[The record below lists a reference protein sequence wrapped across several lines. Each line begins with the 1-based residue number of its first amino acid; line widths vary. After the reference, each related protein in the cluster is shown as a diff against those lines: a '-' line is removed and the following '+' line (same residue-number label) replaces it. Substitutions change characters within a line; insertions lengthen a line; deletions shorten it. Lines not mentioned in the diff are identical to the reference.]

1 MHPQNLKPWRLYWPP
16 STDVTNVTIDWYQ
29 PPQICDCM
37 QAHWSR
43 WYDRRWCSRVPLPRP
58 RNIAGRQFHQKFDL
72 EIFLKQIKSLEAVT
86 FDGCSLSEVRDWDK
100 DKNDFGQHCCSK
112 ESFSD
117 TDYTCTVTPSSKQ
130 HFQTEHHEVWLILH
144 KLRILRTRATYIPFL
159 INATLELTRNKGNV
173 YHE

>member
-16 STDVTNVTIDWYQ
+16 PQMLQMLQVMDINPLRSATVCKPTGLGDTVVVDVPSYLSL
-29 PPQICDCM
+29 
-37 QAHWSR
+37 AHRTSLVGSSIKNLTWKYFWSR
-43 WYDRRWCSRVPLPRP
+43 
-58 RNIAGRQFHQKFDL
+58 
-72 EIFLKQIKSLEAVT
+72 IKAVT
-86 FDGCSLSEVRDWDK
+86 FDDCSFSEVRNK

-130 HFQTEHHEVWLILH
+130 RGCSCTFQKVEEVLLILH